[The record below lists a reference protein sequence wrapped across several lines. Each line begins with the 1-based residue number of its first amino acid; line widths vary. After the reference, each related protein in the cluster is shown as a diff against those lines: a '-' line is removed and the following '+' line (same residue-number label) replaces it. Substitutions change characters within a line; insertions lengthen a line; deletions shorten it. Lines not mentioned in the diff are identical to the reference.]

1 MESPLYIKD
10 VQKLMGRVTA
20 LDRFISKSR
29 DKCLPFFKT
38 SKKLKY
44 FVSTYESQAALEEL
58 KEYMEKAPLLAKP
71 NTNEI
76 LYLYLVVSEQ
86 TLSAVLVKE
95 EAKIHKNV
103 YYVSKVLHGDQ
114 LNYFVI
120 EKFALA
126 FVMASRKLRVYF

>member
-1 MESPLYIKD
+1 MIVSKHRIEANPDKIKTTLDMESPLYIKD

-76 LYLYLVVSEQ
+76 LYSYLVVSE
-86 TLSAVLVKE
+86 
-95 EAKIHKNV
+95 
-103 YYVSKVLHGDQ
+103 
-114 LNYFVI
+114 
-120 EKFALA
+120 
-126 FVMASRKLRVYF
+126 